1 MLADSKILNLPKVS
15 LETKDLLPEY
25 SGIYYVV
32 DEKQIVWYIG
42 KAKNICKRWQGKAH
56 HRIYQL
62 KHLKHKYFN
71 IYYEQINFSQ
81 LDRREKQQIKKYN
94 PHLNNSPV
102 KSKKIRPTE
111 TLLRETIA
119 TISDFAFILG
129 VEPPRREI
137 KDRIG
142 IAWLIQEQILDL
154 PIIHICLDLTAF
166 KATLN
171 PQSVNEHQALIKKA
185 FSTRKAYASKW
196 EGFPKGY
203 PFMFRLNVNG
213 HVIEVNDLS
222 VWVGKENIEN
232 TQKYNDTKIAKES
245 FKVVTPESL
254 FTIQNYNLEQQSNK
268 IRLQRIKPYTS
279 DLIPLLFN
287 ESVDTEAVKQKFYK
301 FSEDHK
307 TGKRGVGSRCC
318 PIKSR
323 LINSDFTTIDELL
336 ISRGIN
342 NNQYDENNIIS
353 MKRGMQDRI
362 GLYIQ
367 CFNLDPKSPCLYAK
381 TTDGSK
387 VPVYNPVMQIV
398 DNQKITSA
406 SCKFDIVYLL
416 ASVDEKAW
424 LLVENYLKD
433 FAFAHKKFNNKEG
446 FIDKFYVS
454 PRKFISP
461 AKVNIKLTKMRYS
474 VWIPFGM
481 SEQYSTF
488 EAAKQEITRRLNE
501 ADLPELKLT
510 FRKENITK

>member
-15 LETKDLLPEY
+15 LETKELLPEY

-71 IYYEQINFSQ
+71 IYYEQINFSE

-102 KSKKIRPTE
+102 KSKKVRPTE

-154 PIIHICLDLTAF
+154 PIIHICLDLNAF
-166 KATLN
+166 KTTLN

-222 VWVGKENIEN
+222 VWLGKEN

-254 FTIQNYNLEQQSNK
+254 FTIQNCNSEQQSNK
-268 IRLQRIKPYTS
+268 IRLQRIKPYTL

-287 ESVDTEAVKQKFYK
+287 ESVDTKAVKQKFYK

-307 TGKRGVGSRCC
+307 TGKRGVGSRSR

-323 LINSDFTTIDELL
+323 PIDSDFTTIDELL
-336 ISRGIN
+336 ISRGIDN
-342 NNQYDENNIIS
+342 NKYDRGNIIYN
-353 MKRGMQDRI
+353 KQRYENRI
-362 GLYIQ
+362 GLYLR
-367 CFNLDPKSPCLYAK
+367 CFNISTKAIYLFQQ
-381 TTDGSK
+381 T
-387 VPVYNPVMQIV
+387 I
-398 DNQKITSA
+398 DN
-406 SCKFDIVYLL
+406 
-416 ASVDEKAW
+416 
-424 LLVENYLKD
+424 
-433 FAFAHKKFNNKEG
+433 
-446 FIDKFYVS
+446 
-454 PRKFISP
+454 
-461 AKVNIKLTKMRYS
+461 
-474 VWIPFGM
+474 
-481 SEQYSTF
+481 
-488 EAAKQEITRRLNE
+488 
-501 ADLPELKLT
+501 
-510 FRKENITK
+510 

>member
-15 LETKDLLPEY
+15 LETKELLPEY

-32 DEKQIVWYIG
+32 DENKIVWYIG
-42 KAKNICKRWQGKAH
+42 RAKNINKRWQGKAH

-62 KHLKHKYFN
+62 KQLKHKYFDIHYEN
-71 IYYEQINFSQ
+71 INLSE
-81 LDRREKQQIKKYN
+81 LDQRETQQIVKYT

-102 KSKKIRPTE
+102 KSKKVRPTE

-129 VEPPRREI
+129 VEPPRRKI

-142 IAWLIQEQILDL
+142 IAWLIQKQILDL
-154 PIIHICLDLTAF
+154 PIIHICLNLNAF
-166 KATLN
+166 KSILN
-171 PQSVNEHQALIKKA
+171 PQSVNEHEALIKKA

-196 EGFPKGY
+196 ESFPKGY

-213 HVIEVNDLS
+213 HVIEVSYLS

-287 ESVDTEAVKQKFYK
+287 ELVDIEAVKQEFYK
-301 FSEDHK
+301 LGEDYR
-307 TGKRGVGSRCC
+307 TGKRGVGSRCR

-323 LINSDFTTIDELL
+323 SIDSDFTTIDELL

-342 NNQYDENNIIS
+342 NNQYDGNNTIS
-353 MKRGMQDRI
+353 LKRSMQDRI

-387 VPVYNPVMQIV
+387 VPVYNPVMGIV
-398 DNQKITSA
+398 NNKKVTSV
-406 SCKFDIVYLL
+406 SCNFDIVYLL
-416 ASVDEKAW
+416 ASVDKKAW

-433 FAFAHKKFNNKEG
+433 FASAHKQLNKQEG
-446 FIDKFYVS
+446 FVDKFYVS
-454 PRKFISP
+454 ARKFIAP
-461 AKVNIKLTKMRYS
+461 AKVNIKLEKMKYS
-474 VWIPFGM
+474 TWIPFGM
-481 SEQYSTF
+481 NEQYPTF
-488 EAAKQEITRRLNE
+488 ETAKQEIIKRLSE
-501 ADLPELKLT
+501 ADLPGLRLT

>member
-15 LETKDLLPEY
+15 LETKELLPEY

-32 DEKQIVWYIG
+32 DENKIVWYIG
-42 KAKNICKRWQGKAH
+42 KAKNINKRWQGKAH

-62 KHLKHKYFN
+62 KQLKHKYFD
-71 IYYEQINFSQ
+71 IYYEKINFSD
-81 LDRREKQQIKKYN
+81 LDRKEKQQIIKYT

-102 KSKKIRPTE
+102 KSKKVHPTE

-129 VEPPRREI
+129 VEPPRREV

-154 PIIHICLDLTAF
+154 PIIHICLDLNAF
-166 KATLN
+166 KTTLN

-222 VWVGKENIEN
+222 VWLGKENI
-232 TQKYNDTKIAKES
+232 QKYNDTKIAKES

-254 FTIQNYNLEQQSNK
+254 FTIQNCNSEQQSNK
-268 IRLQRIKPYTS
+268 IRLQRIKPYTL

-307 TGKRGVGSRCC
+307 IGKRGVGSRCR

-323 LINSDFTTIDELL
+323 LIDSDFTTIDELL

-342 NNQYDENNIIS
+342 NNQYDGNNIIS

-367 CFNLDPKSPCLYAK
+367 CFNLDPKCPCLYAK

-387 VPVYNPVMQIV
+387 VPVYNPVMEIV
-398 DNQKITSA
+398 DNQKITSV

-416 ASVDEKAW
+416 ASVDKKAW

-433 FAFAHKKFNNKEG
+433 FASAHKKLNNKEG

-454 PRKFISP
+454 PRKFIAP
-461 AKVNIKLTKMRYS
+461 AKVNIKLEKMKYS
-474 VWIPFGM
+474 TWIPFGM

-488 EAAKQEITRRLNE
+488 ETAKQEIIKRLSE
-501 ADLPELKLT
+501 ADLPGLKLT